1 MPFGEHYIR
10 RNAMGMNRAQ
20 KEIEIKSLNERFTN
34 DEVMVI
40 THYSGLT
47 VKELEGLRVDLR
59 QEGATFK
66 VTKNTLAKIA
76 LKGTKFEET
85 ADMFS
90 GPVAVAT
97 SADPGAA
104 KVAQKFAKENDKLI
118 ILGGALGEKVLDVKG
133 IEALAKMPSLDELR
147 ATIAAMIMAPASNIA
162 GALNAP
168 GGKVAGAVKAVAD
181 KAE

>member
-1 MPFGEHYIR
+1 
-10 RNAMGMNRAQ
+10 MGMSRAQ
-20 KEIEIKSLNERFTN
+20 KETEIKALNERFAN
-34 DEVMVI
+34 DEVMVV

-47 VKELEGLRVDLR
+47 VHELESLRGDLR
-59 QEGATFK
+59 KEGATFK

-76 LKGTKFEET
+76 LKGTKFEKA
-85 ADMFS
+85 ADLFS
-90 GPVAVAT
+90 GPVGIAT

-104 KVAQKFAKENDKLI
+104 KVAQKFAKDNEKFI
-118 ILGGALGEKVLDVKG
+118 ILGGAMGEEVLDVKG

-147 ATIAAMIMAPASNIA
+147 ATIAALIMAPASKLA
-162 GALNAP
+162 GAINAP